1 MKLNPDNFKS
11 ILKNLILEQIKEKPY
26 LQEIFDSKPFKT
38 QFDFHDNP
46 DYYYVPPFNDPY
58 GNVIKVYF
66 YKLRN
71 NCFEVDFMV
80 NGSSYSNSNVDYS
93 VKDYSILINTIY
105 SCISQFLKEFSPQN
119 VHIEGADSDEKEEMG
134 KLGQKNSIYTYASIF
149 LTLPDNYKL
158 ITKNETS
165 GDFFI
170 TKRNK

>member
-58 GNVIKVYF
+58 GNIVKVYF

-71 NCFEVDFMV
+71 NCFEIDFTV
-80 NGSSYSNSNVDYS
+80 NGDSYSNSDINYSTKDYS
-93 VKDYSILINTIY
+93 VLINTI
-105 SCISQFLKEFSPQN
+105 CKCMSQFIEKFTPNSIVIEAASSEMKIEKGKES
-119 VHIEGADSDEKEEMG
+119 
-134 KLGQKNSIYTYASIF
+134 QKNDIYRYASIF
-149 LTLPDNYKL
+149 LEVPPGYKL
-158 ITKNETS
+158 LTNERGGFS
-165 GDFFI
+165 V
-170 TKRNK
+170 NKKIK